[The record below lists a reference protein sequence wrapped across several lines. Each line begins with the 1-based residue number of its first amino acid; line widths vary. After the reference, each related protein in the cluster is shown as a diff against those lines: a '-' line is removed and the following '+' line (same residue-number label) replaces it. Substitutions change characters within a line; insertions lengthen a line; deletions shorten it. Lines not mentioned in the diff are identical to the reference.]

1 MTKKE
6 EFYYNKGKKFIHSSF
21 LLSLSE
27 SKDEKA
33 KTEEEIIQS
42 TIKAGK
48 MAWGL
53 ITIGLIAM
61 ACIIIGAAIYG
72 LIA

>member
-48 MAWGL
+48 MAIEADAVYMVLEIKFDMQG
-53 ITIGLIAM
+53 IFIG
-61 ACIIIGAAIYG
+61 
-72 LIA
+72 